1 MGFHIGLTAALI
13 AAGLLG
19 LDLYTT
25 WAIWREPD
33 LTGAQK
39 AAQSVFVWLLPL
51 LGAIVCLNVVRAMNR
66 EPVARSNFTS
76 SE

>member
-1 MGFHIGLTAALI
+1 MSLHFGVTAAVV
-13 AAGLLG
+13 AAAMLG
-19 LDLYTT
+19 LDFYAT

-39 AAQSVFVWLLPL
+39 GLQSALVWLLPL

-66 EPVARSNFTS
+66 EPARRSSFTV

>member
-1 MGFHIGLTAALI
+1 MNLHIGATAAVV

-19 LDLYTT
+19 LDVYTT

-33 LTGAQK
+33 LTGTQK
-39 AAQSVFVWLLPL
+39 GLQSALVWLLPL

-66 EPVARSNFTS
+66 EPVARSSFTV